1 LCEIKNLLCRCHGVD
16 SRLCALCET
25 FAYLAG
31 KGIPQSA
38 KDTQSP
44 QSETPPYLSTDP
56 EIILKNQKEQCYV
69 DIGAFGNPTKTPYFH
84 SNQ

>member
-1 LCEIKNLLCRCHGVD
+1 MPWSWKPPLRPLRNLCVL
-16 SRLCALCET
+16 S
-25 FAYLAG
+25 G
-31 KGIPQSA
+31 KRNPAKRA

-69 DIGAFGNPTKTPYFH
+69 DIGAFENPTKPPYFH